1 MDPSP
6 VGAAPG
12 PAAPMGGRGAA
23 AAHVALPRW
32 RLLRTELP
40 GRLRGW
46 GRRAAAEGG
55 GRGPA
60 ELASPPL
67 LSLPSRGSFPR
78 GRRAS
83 PCCGARAAETPQR
96 GNNVSRGKSPAEVGG
111 LRRGGSS
118 APPGRAIGLA
128 PEPRGGRV
136 CPQPGPP
143 SCLGIRQPAP
153 QPCKGQRRAPVIALI
168 LPSPCPSSVR
178 SRQGRAGGERSCG
191 APGPPCPL
199 CAVTP
204 RGRPGRGGPSRYE
217 AAGPLLRGGRRF
229 CEIPEQEACLGLAV
243 QGVPGCRHRP
253 REHGAKRCEALLNSP
268 SSVALLSVFF
278 PRRGLKPSSFA
289 STGCRHL
296 QK

>member
-1 MDPSP
+1 MDPAA

-60 ELASPPL
+60 ELAS
-67 LSLPSRGSFPR
+67 
-78 GRRAS
+78 
-83 PCCGARAAETPQR
+83 PQR

-278 PRRGLKPSSFA
+278 PRRGLKASSFA

>member
-1 MDPSP
+1 MDPAP

-128 PEPRGGRV
+128 PEPRGGRL

-143 SCLGIRQPAP
+143 SCLWYQAARPA
-153 QPCKGQRRAPVIALI
+153 AV
-168 LPSPCPSSVR
+168 
-178 SRQGRAGGERSCG
+178 QGA
-191 APGPPCPL
+191 APGPCYRPDPPQPVPFL
-199 CAVTP
+199 SPEPAGQGG
-204 RGRPGRGGPSRYE
+204 RGALLRCTWPSVPALRGDTERPAGPGR
-217 AAGPLLRGGRRF
+217 
-229 CEIPEQEACLGLAV
+229 
-243 QGVPGCRHRP
+243 
-253 REHGAKRCEALLNSP
+253 ALP
-268 SSVALLSVFF
+268 V
-278 PRRGLKPSSFA
+278 
-289 STGCRHL
+289 
-296 QK
+296 